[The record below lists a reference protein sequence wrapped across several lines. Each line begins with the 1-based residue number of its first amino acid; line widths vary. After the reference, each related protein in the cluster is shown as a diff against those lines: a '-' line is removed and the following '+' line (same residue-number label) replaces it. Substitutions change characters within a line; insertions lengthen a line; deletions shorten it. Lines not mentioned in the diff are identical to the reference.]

1 MRYGRTKPARMGN
14 LQFEVL
20 ALLAKRRPG
29 HFMPLEL
36 RLERVAKQMIQGVN
50 PWIKTRKHPSGEGT
64 MYSITADGRAKVLI
78 EAKNRGVRI

>member
-1 MRYGRTKPARMGN
+1 MRYGKTKPARMGN

-29 HFMPLEL
+29 HFQKLEL
-36 RLERVAKQMIQGVN
+36 RLERVAKQMTQGVH
-50 PWIKTRKHPSGEGT
+50 PWIQTRKHPSGEGM
-64 MYSITADGRAKVLI
+64 MYCITADGRAKVII